1 MQQPPAYLAL
11 VLATI
16 VYVAESHAT
25 NVPLSQCATTGALF
39 ACEYFAAEVITCMVR
54 NLNAESS
61 YGVAAVWIALRLLG
75 HISVLYP
82 IVALAPMLWWSAED
96 WNTLSNKQQR

>member
-11 VLATI
+11 ILATI
-16 VYVAESHAT
+16 VYVVESHAT
-25 NVPLSQCATTGALF
+25 NVPLSTCATTGALF
-39 ACEYFAAEVITCMVR
+39 VCEYFAAEIITCMVR
-54 NLNAESS
+54 NLHAESS

-82 IVALAPMLWWSAED
+82 MVALAPMLWWSAED
-96 WNTLSNKQQR
+96 WQTLSNKQHR